1 MVKKNN
7 IEKIYGFN
15 DKFSEDLSKFSYMRE
30 RFLDFS
36 EKWGYMEISPPIIEN
51 SDLFKRK
58 SGETFVSD
66 LYQFSDPSGM
76 NVSLRPEY
84 TSSIMRMVIEEDMY
98 ELDQDLRFS
107 YSGEIYRY
115 DRKSKKNYIMQNG
128 IEIIGNKNPI
138 TDTEI
143 IALSYLFS
151 KEILGQNPLI
161 SVGNIG
167 ILFDI
172 MKYFKVSERESLFLL
187 KNIDQ
192 LGSNFDQNNLKTLA
206 TEFGLFFENG
216 TAIALV
222 NKFSVKEINKLLDF
236 EIDNNKKFSQ
246 TRDKESILDNLIRKA
261 STNTTEAQF
270 FECVEILSRVI
281 SIDKNIEESISEV
294 GEIIKD
300 ISDKKSLTSLYNIV
314 KNLEQYGIDLSS
326 VKLDYGLVRDWGYYS
341 SLVFNLYVNS
351 YDSHNLFGG
360 GGRYDNL
367 GQSLGLDEDLPALGF
382 AIDSEKLLSF
392 SKIQLPKIK
401 TKKIVV
407 LLDDS
412 KNLKQALEICFL
424 ERNKGNI
431 SYVETKFNNQEN
443 LDNWGKENKIHEIIT
458 LNGEEIDRRK
468 I

>member
-192 LGSNFDQNNLKTLA
+192 LGSNFDQNNLKKLA

-216 TAIALV
+216 AAIALV

-246 TRDKESILDNLIRKA
+246 TRDKESILDNLVRKA

-270 FECVEILSRVI
+270 FECVEILSRVM
-281 SIDKNIEESISEV
+281 NM
-294 GEIIKD
+294 IK
-300 ISDKKSLTSLYNIV
+300 I
-314 KNLEQYGIDLSS
+314 
-326 VKLDYGLVRDWGYYS
+326 
-341 SLVFNLYVNS
+341 
-351 YDSHNLFGG
+351 
-360 GGRYDNL
+360 
-367 GQSLGLDEDLPALGF
+367 
-382 AIDSEKLLSF
+382 
-392 SKIQLPKIK
+392 
-401 TKKIVV
+401 
-407 LLDDS
+407 
-412 KNLKQALEICFL
+412 
-424 ERNKGNI
+424 
-431 SYVETKFNNQEN
+431 
-443 LDNWGKENKIHEIIT
+443 
-458 LNGEEIDRRK
+458 
-468 I
+468 

>member
-15 DKFSEDLSKFSYMRE
+15 DKFSEDLRKFSYMRE

-128 IEIIGNKNPI
+128 IEIIGNNNPI

-161 SVGNIG
+161 SVGNIAN
-167 ILFDI
+167 IL
-172 MKYFKVSERESLFLL
+172 VSPPGNIHKKLTKLSL
-187 KNIDQ
+187 
-192 LGSNFDQNNLKTLA
+192 
-206 TEFGLFFENG
+206 
-216 TAIALV
+216 
-222 NKFSVKEINKLLDF
+222 
-236 EIDNNKKFSQ
+236 
-246 TRDKESILDNLIRKA
+246 
-261 STNTTEAQF
+261 
-270 FECVEILSRVI
+270 EIL
-281 SIDKNIEESISEV
+281 
-294 GEIIKD
+294 GEPFLPFI
-300 ISDKKSLTSLYNIV
+300 
-314 KNLEQYGIDLSS
+314 YGQVNCPFATTI
-326 VKLDYGLVRDWGYYS
+326 RR
-341 SLVFNLYVNS
+341 SLVPN
-351 YDSHNLFGG
+351 
-360 GGRYDNL
+360 
-367 GQSLGLDEDLPALGF
+367 
-382 AIDSEKLLSF
+382 
-392 SKIQLPKIK
+392 
-401 TKKIVV
+401 
-407 LLDDS
+407 
-412 KNLKQALEICFL
+412 
-424 ERNKGNI
+424 NI
-431 SYVETKFNNQEN
+431 RSMV
-443 LDNWGKENKIHEIIT
+443 D
-458 LNGEEIDRRK
+458 
-468 I
+468 

>member
-1 MVKKNN
+1 
-7 IEKIYGFN
+7 
-15 DKFSEDLSKFSYMRE
+15 MRDTLTKHPL
-30 RFLDFS
+30 RV
-36 EKWGYMEISPPIIEN
+36 N
-51 SDLFKRK
+51 
-58 SGETFVSD
+58 
-66 LYQFSDPSGM
+66 PSGM

-84 TSSIMRMVIEEDMY
+84 TSSIMRMVIEDDMFD
-98 ELDQDLRFS
+98 LDQDLRFS

-172 MKYFKVSERESLFLL
+172 MKYFNVSERESLFLL

-192 LGSNFDQNNLKTLA
+192 LGSNFDQNNFKTLA

-216 TAIALV
+216 AEIALV

-246 TRDKESILDNLIRKA
+246 TRDKESILNNLVRKA
-261 STNTTEAQF
+261 SINTTEAQF

-281 SIDKNIEESISEV
+281 NIDKNIEESISEV

-300 ISDKKSLTSLYNIV
+300 ISDKKSLSSLYNIV
-314 KNLEQYGIDLSS
+314 KNLEQ
-326 VKLDYGLVRDWGYYS
+326 
-341 SLVFNLYVNS
+341 
-351 YDSHNLFGG
+351 
-360 GGRYDNL
+360 
-367 GQSLGLDEDLPALGF
+367 
-382 AIDSEKLLSF
+382 
-392 SKIQLPKIK
+392 
-401 TKKIVV
+401 
-407 LLDDS
+407 
-412 KNLKQALEICFL
+412 
-424 ERNKGNI
+424 
-431 SYVETKFNNQEN
+431 
-443 LDNWGKENKIHEIIT
+443 
-458 LNGEEIDRRK
+458 
-468 I
+468 

>member
-192 LGSNFDQNNLKTLA
+192 LGSNFDQNNSKTLA
-206 TEFGLFFENG
+206 TEFGLFFEND
-216 TAIALV
+216 
-222 NKFSVKEINKLLDF
+222 EIVV
-236 EIDNNKKFSQ
+236 
-246 TRDKESILDNLIRKA
+246 T
-261 STNTTEAQF
+261 
-270 FECVEILSRVI
+270 
-281 SIDKNIEESISEV
+281 
-294 GEIIKD
+294 
-300 ISDKKSLTSLYNIV
+300 
-314 KNLEQYGIDLSS
+314 
-326 VKLDYGLVRDWGYYS
+326 
-341 SLVFNLYVNS
+341 
-351 YDSHNLFGG
+351 
-360 GGRYDNL
+360 
-367 GQSLGLDEDLPALGF
+367 
-382 AIDSEKLLSF
+382 
-392 SKIQLPKIK
+392 SKIYL
-401 TKKIVV
+401 V
-407 LLDDS
+407 
-412 KNLKQALEICFL
+412 
-424 ERNKGNI
+424 
-431 SYVETKFNNQEN
+431 
-443 LDNWGKENKIHEIIT
+443 II
-458 LNGEEIDRRK
+458 
-468 I
+468 